1 MSNKLSKSMEIKI
14 ARIKYCNI
22 SIMIAVLGVICILF
36 SSSVLLTFAIAVITF
51 VLGLI
56 FVRKIPKITDDDKDS
71 IDK

>member
-1 MSNKLSKSMEIKI
+1 
-14 ARIKYCNI
+14 
-22 SIMIAVLGVICILF
+22 MIAVLGVICILF